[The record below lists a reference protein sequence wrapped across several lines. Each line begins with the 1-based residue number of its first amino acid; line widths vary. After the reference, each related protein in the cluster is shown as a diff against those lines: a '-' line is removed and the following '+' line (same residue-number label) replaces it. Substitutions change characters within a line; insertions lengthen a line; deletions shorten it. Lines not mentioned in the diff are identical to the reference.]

1 MVDDSTPGWSHT
13 GLRTATLTTG
23 GSVDLQ
29 LGDHEAMVL
38 PLDGGVIVDVG
49 SPDGE
54 TESFTLAG
62 RAGVFAGATD
72 VVYAPPGTTLR
83 LRPRADLSEGDA
95 VRVAVCL
102 AHAGGG
108 IGIPARYLPAAD
120 VPVELRGAGI
130 ASRQV
135 RNFGVPGVLDA
146 HRIIACEVV
155 TPAGNWSSWPPHK
168 HDTDR
173 PGVEAE
179 LEEIYWFETQPT
191 DGRGT
196 DAVGYQRVYG
206 TEDRPIDVLAEVR
219 TGDVVLVPHGWH
231 GPAVAAPD
239 ADLYY
244 LNVMAGPGAERA
256 WLICDDPAHAWVRD
270 TWPDLPVDPRLAP
283 PTPDRTPTSSTH
295 HAEPLDPKDTHMRIG
310 LAGTGRIGAF
320 HAKTLTTLDGV
331 DDLVLA
337 DLDTALAERVAT
349 DLGVGAAPSIDALLD
364 SGLDAFVIT
373 AGTAAHAELLEAAI
387 SRDIPTFCEK
397 PVALD
402 LERTIALTELEARS
416 AVPVHIGFQRRF
428 DTGYRRVRDAVASG
442 ELGFIHTVRAATMD
456 QAPPHAAYLPTSG
469 GLFRDCSVHDFDI
482 LRFVTG
488 PGGEPGVRRRGQQ
501 G

>member
-1 MVDDSTPGWSHT
+1 MSATSGLGRDNATWCHPAGALATEGWDCVVDDSTPGWAHT
-13 GLRTATLTTG
+13 GLRTATLTPG
-23 GSVDLQ
+23 GSVELQ

-38 PLDGGVIVDVG
+38 PLDGGVIVDVA

-54 TESFTLAG
+54 TESFTLHG
-62 RAGVFAGATD
+62 RTGVFAGATD

-83 LRPRADLSEGDA
+83 VRPRADLSEGDA

-108 IGIPARYLPAAD
+108 IGIPARYLPAAE

-179 LEEIYWFETQPT
+179 LEEIYWFETQST

-206 TEDRPIDVLAEVR
+206 TADRPIDVLAEVR

-231 GPAVAAPD
+231 GPAGR
-239 ADLYY
+239 
-244 LNVMAGPGAERA
+244 GPRRRPVLPQRDGRPGRRA
-256 WLICDDPAHAWVRD
+256 R
-270 TWPDLPVDPRLAP
+270 
-283 PTPDRTPTSSTH
+283 
-295 HAEPLDPKDTHMRIG
+295 
-310 LAGTGRIGAF
+310 
-320 HAKTLTTLDGV
+320 
-331 DDLVLA
+331 LA
-337 DLDTALAERVAT
+337 DLRRPRARLGARDLARPPGRPPAHHHPDHHRPPT
-349 DLGVGAAPSIDALLD
+349 HPSPKDSTCASASPAPAGSAPS
-364 SGLDAFVIT
+364 T
-373 AGTAAHAELLEAAI
+373 P
-387 SRDIPTFCEK
+387 RP
-397 PVALD
+397 
-402 LERTIALTELEARS
+402 
-416 AVPVHIGFQRRF
+416 
-428 DTGYRRVRDAVASG
+428 
-442 ELGFIHTVRAATMD
+442 
-456 QAPPHAAYLPTSG
+456 
-469 GLFRDCSVHDFDI
+469 
-482 LRFVTG
+482 
-488 PGGEPGVRRRGQQ
+488 
-501 G
+501 